1 MSLKTN
7 QHSFF
12 AGFTLS
18 AANGF
23 RMTSEGFGVPTF
35 LKRSKSVGEPPGLR
49 KGHPRPL
56 AALYA
61 CGAGVDSAKALW
73 AEATSG

>member
-1 MSLKTN
+1 MWQKRYLTP
-7 QHSFF
+7 FL
-12 AGFTLS
+12 LS
-18 AANGF
+18 
-23 RMTSEGFGVPTF
+23 
-35 LKRSKSVGEPPGLR
+35 
-49 KGHPRPL
+49 HPL